1 MTDMLAGLG
10 SVLLG
15 GPILALLVS
24 VVLLLA
30 GMFVFGLG
38 RRSAFREVDEGRAEV
53 REACERA
60 AARLAVLPVQREPAD
75 D

>member
-1 MTDMLAGLG
+1 MTGLLAGLG

-15 GPILALLVS
+15 GPILALLAS

-53 REACERA
+53 LAACEQA
-60 AARLAVLPVQREPAD
+60 AADRVVLPAQREPAD